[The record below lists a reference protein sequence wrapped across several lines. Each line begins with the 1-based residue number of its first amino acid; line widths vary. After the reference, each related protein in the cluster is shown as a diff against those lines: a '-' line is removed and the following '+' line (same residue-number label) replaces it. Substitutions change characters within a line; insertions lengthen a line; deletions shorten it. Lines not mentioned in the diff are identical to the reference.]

1 MDKKEKKQIPLR
13 ISGELYS
20 ELERWAEDDFRSLN
34 GEIEYLL
41 TECVRYRR
49 RGKNGLTP
57 PLFSDLN
64 ADGTPKNTA
73 NDAKDGKKN
82 D

>member
-1 MDKKEKKQIPLR
+1 MPLR
-13 ISGELYS
+13 ISAGLYD

-34 GEIEYLL
+34 GQIEYLL

-49 RGKNGLTP
+49 RGKKGLTP

-64 ADGTPKNTA
+64 DDGTL
-73 NDAKDGKKN
+73 KKKKK
-82 D
+82 

>member
-1 MDKKEKKQIPLR
+1 MESDKNRRKQVPLR
-13 ISGELYS
+13 ISEKLYA

-34 GEIEYLL
+34 GQIEYLL

-49 RGKNGLTP
+49 RGKDGLTP

-64 ADGTPKNTA
+64 DDGTVR
-73 NDAKDGKKN
+73 
-82 D
+82 

>member
-13 ISGELYS
+13 ISGELYA

-41 TECVRYRR
+41 SECVRYRR
-49 RGKNGLTP
+49 RGKKGLTP

-64 ADGTPKNTA
+64 VDGTLKEAQNKL
-73 NDAKDGKKN
+73 KDGN
-82 D
+82 ADD

>member
-1 MDKKEKKQIPLR
+1 MEDKKEKKQIPLR
-13 ISGELYS
+13 ISGALYA
-20 ELERWAEDDFRSLN
+20 ELERWAEDDFRSVN

-49 RGKNGLTP
+49 RGKKGLTP

-64 ADGTPKNTA
+64 DDGTVKGGGG
-73 NDAKDGKKN
+73 DERL
-82 D
+82 

>member
-1 MDKKEKKQIPLR
+1 M
-13 ISGELYS
+13 
-20 ELERWAEDDFRSLN
+20 N

-49 RGKNGLTP
+49 RGKKGLIP

-64 ADGTPKNTA
+64 DDGTL
-73 NDAKDGKKN
+73 KDDKK
-82 D
+82 